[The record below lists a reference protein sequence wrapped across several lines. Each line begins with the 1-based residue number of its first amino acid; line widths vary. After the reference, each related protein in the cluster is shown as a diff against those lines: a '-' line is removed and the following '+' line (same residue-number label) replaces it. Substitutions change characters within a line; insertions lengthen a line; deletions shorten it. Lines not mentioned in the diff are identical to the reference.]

1 MTIPINKYAPT
12 VGTVKFWRSAAPS
25 FGVRTWRSAMNR
37 FAMQHGKAI
46 AMLANDAA
54 LIVEKSGDSLVTH
67 HLSPNQVHWHG
78 GIQ

>member
-1 MTIPINKYAPT
+1 MIPINKFAPT

-46 AMLANDAA
+46 AMLANDGA
-54 LIVEKSGDSLVTH
+54 LIVEKSGDSFVAH
-67 HLSPNQVHWHG
+67 HLSPSDVHWHG
-78 GIQ
+78 GIM